1 MRLADNRHAATVG
14 QVLLLKHPVGPHAV
28 SDLSTRPGRQLWTGR
43 WRVNRRQRLSTWSIG
58 RGKWLAALPQCS
70 L

>member
-43 WRVNRRQRLSTWSIG
+43 
-58 RGKWLAALPQCS
+58 
-70 L
+70 